1 MAMRRYG
8 GWVAASSCWLLAV
21 WTSHRRLLHVDEGT
35 GRAVGCNGRM
45 GLAVEPEGQGG
56 EAEGHGADGWEAC
69 SQDTAP
75 LKGTPIGVCTSTA
88 LPPPGGQTSRSRP
101 DAIVSCGPWRPQ

>member
-56 EAEGHGADGWEAC
+56 EAEGHGADGCGSLLSGHRSFERDAYWC
-69 SQDTAP
+69 MHVHRS
-75 LKGTPIGVCTSTA
+75 ST
-88 LPPPGGQTSRSRP
+88 TRRS
-101 DAIVSCGPWRPQ
+101 DQS